1 MTAITQAQAEQLH
14 TYFKPLKAMLNDDY
28 GLERVFN
35 SKFMASY
42 SLPFDGSDW
51 MQQDRVPARGRDLE
65 YYKETTAGLR
75 KLATGLQAYVD
86 SLMGRNVPDELRNKA
101 SIENVSQL
109 LLVVVGYREQ
119 RAAQAAQNA
128 KLAAEFLNS
137 VFADFN
143 MHGFKR
149 VKFSKYE
156 NQHTALKRLELLGA
170 VEPTQTAIELRIW
183 KPGGEVSVR
192 RKIAVY
198 NGDSVEVV
206 RGELQTAW
214 TDMVNSVVEKSK
226 AQDAKLIELKFA
238 DRKPTDPEIELI
250 GNMLAVSNLGQSMR
264 FDVTDDTLVMNG
276 TKLDLNNLQ
285 RCAGH
290 ANRLLDVLCEDR
302 DTERAVE
309 SERKSWGKILRGQ
322 DKSFKGKGDT
332 LFTIANTWKD
342 FLPLCLWLAQN
353 NK

>member
-1 MTAITQAQAEQLH
+1 MTAITAQQAEQLH
-14 TYFKPLKAMLNDDY
+14 TYFKPLQSLLNDDY

-35 SKFMASY
+35 SKFLPSY
-42 SLPFDGSDW
+42 ILPFDEREW
-51 MQQDRVPARGRDLE
+51 MQEERVPARGSDFD
-65 YYKETTAGLR
+65 YYKQTTAGFR
-75 KLATGLQAYVD
+75 KLATGLEAYVD
-86 SLMGRNVPDELRNKA
+86 SLMSSKVPAELRDKA
-101 SIENVSQL
+101 RIENVCQL
-109 LLVVVGYREQ
+109 LLVVAGYREQ
-119 RAAQAAQNA
+119 KAQQAAENA
-128 KLAAEFLNS
+128 KRAAEFLNN

-156 NQHTALKRLELLGA
+156 NQHTSLKRLELMGA

-183 KPGGEVSVR
+183 MPGGDVSVR

-214 TDMVNSVVEKSK
+214 TDMVNLVMEKSK
-226 AQDAKLIELKFA
+226 ARDAKLIELKFV
-238 DRKPTDPEIELI
+238 DRKPTDQEIELI
-250 GNMLAVSNLGQSMR
+250 GNMLAVSNLGQPMQ
-264 FDVTDDTLVMNG
+264 FDVKDDVLVMNSV
-276 TKLDLNNLQ
+276 KLDLGDLQ
-285 RCAGH
+285 RLAGH

-302 DTERAVE
+302 DTEREVE
-309 SERKSWGKILRGQ
+309 AERKSWGKILRGQ
-322 DKSFKGKGDT
+322 DKAFKGKGDT
-332 LFTIANTWKD
+332 LFTIAQTWTD